1 MLKRCSSKFIN
12 LSQIITK
19 GKIQEKCR
27 RKLHSYPR
35 LLSFCVFFFLI
46 AFPISAP
53 RDIKGEKKKK
63 PFKDNSSRASRVG
76 TMICTYL
83 CNGHCP

>member
-12 LSQIITK
+12 LSQVVTK

-27 RKLHSYPR
+27 RKLYSYPR
-35 LLSFCVFFFLI
+35 LFPSVLFFFFFFLI

-53 RDIKGEKKKK
+53 RDI
-63 PFKDNSSRASRVG
+63 
-76 TMICTYL
+76 
-83 CNGHCP
+83 

>member
-12 LSQIITK
+12 LSQVVTK

-27 RKLHSYPR
+27 RKLYSYPR
-35 LLSFCVFFFLI
+35 LFPSVPFFFFLI

-53 RDIKGEKKKK
+53 RDI
-63 PFKDNSSRASRVG
+63 
-76 TMICTYL
+76 
-83 CNGHCP
+83 